1 MAANNSTETLPVGT
15 RIVVRAGVPSPDFD
29 DVAYDGWTGSIVE
42 HHGKKADPRY
52 IVEWDAA
59 TLAAMP
65 ADYVA
70 RCEAQQIYHFMA
82 CLDREQVE
90 PA

>member
-1 MAANNSTETLPVGT
+1 MTARKSTDTLPVGT
-15 RIVVRAGVPSPDFD
+15 RIVVRDGVSSPDFA
-29 DVAYDGWTGSIVE
+29 DVAYDGWTGTIVE

-65 ADYVA
+65 ADYVS
-70 RCEAQQIYHFMA
+70 RCEEQQIYHLMA
-82 CLDREQVE
+82 CLERTDVE
-90 PA
+90 SA